1 MVTRRQVEQQKVITA
16 ITVISC
22 ALWVTNFVARA
33 ADPTWP
39 VGMSAALDPV
49 IIMVAGFWFAGAAT
63 ERRRNG
69 S

>member
-1 MVTRRQVEQQKVITA
+1 MMVRRADQQRVITA

-22 ALWVTNFVARA
+22 ALWVTNFVLRI
-33 ADPTWP
+33 ADPLWP